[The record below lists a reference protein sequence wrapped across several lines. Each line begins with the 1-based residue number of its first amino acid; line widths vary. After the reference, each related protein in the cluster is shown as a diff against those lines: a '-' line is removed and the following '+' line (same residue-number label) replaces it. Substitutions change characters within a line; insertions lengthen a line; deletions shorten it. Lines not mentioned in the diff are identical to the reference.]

1 VRLENTLHRVALLSG
16 LILIGLQL
24 QTASAGARQPES
36 DGERPAR
43 LDLVRQVA
51 LREASPDVIGIEVD
65 QTAYRAMLTAGHV
78 VVQGFPLP
86 QADPVDLELTRFEVL
101 TSNARLLSVEESGT
115 RDHPRPA
122 MYSFRGVAIG
132 DPESVVTLNLF
143 GGRIAGSVRT
153 RDGEFVIAPDSFDPE
168 DPLAVDVRVWRR
180 EADPDVPDRPFC
192 AADELEHPAR
202 RVALDGGPT
211 ALAAMAID
219 GDTMLEAEV
228 AIDATYEWY
237 EHFGSLTAAENYILN
252 VMAQVSTI
260 YETEVNVQ
268 IVVPYLRVFTTSA
281 DPYSDTTNTSTL
293 LSELRSEWNDN
304 QTAIDRT
311 VVHLFSVRPSG
322 GSGVAY
328 LDVLCNHAFRPGRS
342 YDYGVSTL
350 SALGSSWEKELVA
363 HELGHNF
370 SSPHTHCYVPEI
382 DQCANE
388 SGCYAGPIVES
399 VGTIMSYCNST
410 EPFFHPRVEDER
422 IRPAAEAAY
431 PLCLTIPASEQ
442 VPDPPQNLTVD

>member
-1 VRLENTLHRVALLSG
+1 MGLGNVLHRMTLILG
-16 LILIGLQL
+16 LVLIGLQV
-24 QTASAGARQPES
+24 QTASAGARQPDS
-36 DGERPAR
+36 DGERRTR
-43 LDLVRQVA
+43 LDLVREVA
-51 LREASPDVIGIEVD
+51 LREASQDIIGIEVD
-65 QTAYRAMLTAGHV
+65 QAAYRAMLTASEV
-78 VVQGFPLP
+78 VVQDFPLP
-86 QADPVDLELTRFEVL
+86 RAHRVDLELMSFDVL
-101 TSNARLLSVEESGT
+101 TPNARLVSVDELGAREV
-115 RDHPRPA
+115 PRPV
-122 MYSFRGVAIG
+122 MVSFRGVAIG

-143 GGRIAGSVRT
+143 GGRIAGSIRT
-153 RDGEFVIAPDSFDPE
+153 AEGEFVISPGTFDPE
-168 DPLAVDVRVWRR
+168 RPAAGAISVRRR
-180 EADPDVPDRPFC
+180 EADPDQPDQPFC
-192 AADELEHPAR
+192 AADELEHP
-202 RVALDGGPT
+202 VALGGAQT
-211 ALAAMAID
+211 ALAALAID
-219 GDTMLEAEV
+219 GDTLLEAEV
-228 AIDATYEWY
+228 AIDGTYEWY
-237 EHFGSLTAAENYILN
+237 EHFGSLTAAQNYILN

-260 YETEVNVQ
+260 YENEVNVQ

-281 DPYSDTTNTSTL
+281 DPYTDTTNTSTL

-328 LDVLCNHAFRPGRS
+328 LDVLCNHASRPGRS

-350 SALGSSWEKELVA
+350 SAHGSSWEKELVA

-388 SGCYAGPIVES
+388 SGCYEGPVVET
-399 VGTIMSYCNST
+399 VGTIMSYCNSA

-431 PLCLTIPASEQ
+431 PTCMGIPASEQ
-442 VPDPPQNLTVD
+442 VPEAPQNVTVE